1 MISVYESAPKS
12 QPHGAGS
19 MDDVR
24 ELVTAT
30 LNDLGLG
37 NAKPLGERL
46 ICCERFYVGVRIA
59 FEGVSAIWLSEAG
72 HVRFVDDS
80 GKPLRSV
87 ERNCCFRGC

>member
-1 MISVYESAPKS
+1 
-12 QPHGAGS
+12 

-24 ELVTAT
+24 ALVAAT
-30 LNDLGLG
+30 LKDLGFG
-37 NAKPLGERL
+37 HAKPLGERL

-80 GKPLRSV
+80 GKLLQIRRFAEGKEV
-87 ERNCCFRGC
+87 VRTAA